1 MGLLHALGT
10 FVRTVETGSF
20 SVVARDRNSS
30 HSSITRVIGQLVD
43 HFGIRLFHHT
53 TRHLSLTD
61 DGENLLAQA
70 HGMLGAVEVMES
82 TLGAGRPH
90 PPAACVWVYRPGWP
104 S

>member
-1 MGLLHALGT
+1 MACDWKSAHP
-10 FVRTVETGSF
+10 
-20 SVVARDRNSS
+20 DSS

-43 HFGIRLFHHT
+43 HFGIRLFHRT